1 MSFGFVCQFPAPHA
15 KPERLS
21 LLNLSFPLAFAARR
35 PQIDARMAES
45 TDKRSH
51 RLLLVEDDPQVASSL
66 VRGLREEGFAVV
78 AATGLAEADRQLAQ
92 ETPALVIL
100 DLNLPDGDGRTW
112 LRAVRQ
118 NGYRM
123 PVVIVTARAT
133 LLDRVA
139 GLEEGADDY
148 VTKPFA
154 FAELLARVRTR
165 LRSAVQQLE
174 TDVLRVGDLEI
185 DRVNRWV
192 RRAGQLVPLTACE
205 FDVLTLLAKWRGQ
218 PVSRDLLADEVW
230 KINRRV
236 TPLDKV
242 INVHISHLRE
252 KIERPGNPR
261 LIRTV
266 RGVGFMLGGDAP

>member
-1 MSFGFVCQFPAPHA
+1 MSFGFVCQFPAPRA

-78 AATGLAEADRQLAQ
+78 AATRLAEADRQLAL

-118 NGYRM
+118 KGYRM

-252 KIERPGNPR
+252 KIERPGTPR

>member
-1 MSFGFVCQFPAPHA
+1 M
-15 KPERLS
+15 
-21 LLNLSFPLAFAARR
+21 
-35 PQIDARMAES
+35 
-45 TDKRSH
+45 DKRSS

-66 VRGLREEGFAVV
+66 LRGLREEGFAVA
-78 AATGLAEADRQLAQ
+78 AATRLAEADRQLAQ

-118 NGYRM
+118 AGYRM
-123 PVVIVTARAT
+123 PVIILTARAT

-192 RRAGQLVPLTACE
+192 RRAGELVPLTACE

-252 KIERPGNPR
+252 KIERPGAAR

-266 RGVGFMLGGDAP
+266 RGVGFMLAGDAP

>member
-112 LRAVRQ
+112 LRTVRQ
-118 NGYRM
+118 KGYRM
-123 PVVIVTARAT
+123 PVIIVTARAT

-252 KIERPGNPR
+252 KIERPGTPR

>member
-1 MSFGFVCQFPAPHA
+1 
-15 KPERLS
+15 
-21 LLNLSFPLAFAARR
+21 
-35 PQIDARMAES
+35 MAES

-78 AATGLAEADRQLAQ
+78 AATRLAEADRQLAQ
-92 ETPALVIL
+92 ETPASVIL

-112 LRAVRQ
+112 LRTVRQ
-118 NGYRM
+118 KGYRM
-123 PVVIVTARAT
+123 PVIIVTARAT

-139 GLEEGADDY
+139 GLEDGADDY
-148 VTKPFA
+148 LTKPFA

-192 RRAGQLVPLTACE
+192 RRAGELVPLTACE

-252 KIERPGNPR
+252 KIERPGSPR

-266 RGVGFMLGGDAP
+266 RGVGFMLGADAQ

>member
-1 MSFGFVCQFPAPHA
+1 MSTNLEMGIVGLPNVGKSTTFNALTKAQNAYNETLAASQQRISDINA
-15 KPERLS
+15 KLQADLS
-21 LLNLSFPLAFAARR
+21 
-35 PQIDARMAES
+35 Q
-45 TDKRSH
+45 
-51 RLLLVEDDPQVASSL
+51 
-66 VRGLREEGFAVV
+66 
-78 AATGLAEADRQLAQ
+78 AEADRQLAQ

-118 NGYRM
+118 AGYRM
-123 PVVIVTARAT
+123 PVIILTARAT
-133 LLDRVA
+133 LLERVA

-154 FAELLARVRTR
+154 FAELLARIRTR
-165 LRSAVQQLE
+165 LRTAVQQAE
-174 TDVLRVGDLEI
+174 TDVLRVADLEI
-185 DRVNRWV
+185 DRVNRWA
-192 RRAGQLVPLTACE
+192 RRAGQLLPLTACE
-205 FDVLTLLAKWRGQ
+205 FDVLVLLAKWRGQ

-252 KIERPGNPR
+252 KIERPGAAH

-266 RGVGFMLGGDAP
+266 RGVGFMLAEDAPCT

>member
-1 MSFGFVCQFPAPHA
+1 MV
-15 KPERLS
+15 ET
-21 LLNLSFPLAFAARR
+21 
-35 PQIDARMAES
+35 
-45 TDKRSH
+45 TDTRSN
-51 RLLLVEDDPQVASSL
+51 RLLLVEDDPHVASSL
-66 VRGLREEGFAVV
+66 VRGLREEGFAVA
-78 AATGLAEADRQLAQ
+78 AATGLAEADRWLAR

-112 LRAVRQ
+112 LRQARQ
-118 NGYRM
+118 NGHRM
-123 PVVIVTARAT
+123 PVVILTARAS

-165 LRSAVQQLE
+165 LRTAVQQLE
-174 TDVLRVGDLEI
+174 TDVLRVADLDI
-185 DRVNRWV
+185 DRVNRQA
-192 RRAGQLVPLTACE
+192 RRAGRPLDLTPCE
-205 FDVLTLLAKWRGQ
+205 FDVLVLLAKWNGQ
-218 PVSRDLLADEVW
+218 PVSRDLLAREVW

-252 KIERPGNPR
+252 KIELPGAPR
-261 LIRTV
+261 LIHTV
-266 RGVGFMLGGDAP
+266 RGVGFRLAESEDAA

>member
-1 MSFGFVCQFPAPHA
+1 M
-15 KPERLS
+15 
-21 LLNLSFPLAFAARR
+21 
-35 PQIDARMAES
+35 
-45 TDKRSH
+45 DKRSS

-66 VRGLREEGFAVV
+66 LRGLREEGFAVA
-78 AATGLAEADRQLAQ
+78 AATRLAEADRQLAQ

-118 NGYRM
+118 AGYRM
-123 PVVIVTARAT
+123 PVIILTARAT

-165 LRSAVQQLE
+165 LRIAVQQSE
-174 TDVLRVGDLEI
+174 TDVLRVADLEI
-185 DRVNRWV
+185 DRVNRWA
-192 RRAGQLVPLTACE
+192 RRAGQLLPLTACE

-252 KIERPGNPR
+252 KIERPGAAQ

-266 RGVGFMLGGDAP
+266 RGVGFMLAGDAPCT

>member
-118 NGYRM
+118 TGYRM

-252 KIERPGNPR
+252 KIERPGTPR

>member
-118 NGYRM
+118 TGYRM

-192 RRAGQLVPLTACE
+192 RRAGQLVPMTACE

-252 KIERPGNPR
+252 KIERPGTPR

>member
-1 MSFGFVCQFPAPHA
+1 M
-15 KPERLS
+15 
-21 LLNLSFPLAFAARR
+21 
-35 PQIDARMAES
+35 
-45 TDKRSH
+45 DKRSS

-66 VRGLREEGFAVV
+66 LRGLREEGFAVA
-78 AATGLAEADRQLAQ
+78 AATRLAEADRQLAQ

-118 NGYRM
+118 AGYRM
-123 PVVIVTARAT
+123 PVIILTARAT

-165 LRSAVQQLE
+165 LRTAVQQSE
-174 TDVLRVGDLEI
+174 TDVLRVADLEI
-185 DRVNRWV
+185 DRVNRWA
-192 RRAGQLVPLTACE
+192 RRAGQLLPLTACE

-252 KIERPGNPR
+252 KIERPGAAQ

-266 RGVGFMLGGDAP
+266 RGVGFLLAEDAP

>member
-1 MSFGFVCQFPAPHA
+1 
-15 KPERLS
+15 
-21 LLNLSFPLAFAARR
+21 
-35 PQIDARMAES
+35 MAES

-78 AATGLAEADRQLAQ
+78 AATRLAEADRQLAQ

-112 LRAVRQ
+112 LRTVRQ
-118 NGYRM
+118 KGYRM
-123 PVVIVTARAT
+123 PVIIVTARAT

-139 GLEEGADDY
+139 GLEDGADDY
-148 VTKPFA
+148 LTKPFA

-174 TDVLRVGDLEI
+174 TGVLRVGDLEI

-192 RRAGQLVPLTACE
+192 RRAGELVPLTACE

-252 KIERPGNPR
+252 KIERPGSPR

-266 RGVGFMLGGDAP
+266 RGVGFMLGADAP

>member
-1 MSFGFVCQFPAPHA
+1 
-15 KPERLS
+15 
-21 LLNLSFPLAFAARR
+21 
-35 PQIDARMAES
+35 MAES

-78 AATGLAEADRQLAQ
+78 AATRLAEADRQLAQ

-112 LRAVRQ
+112 LRTVRQ
-118 NGYRM
+118 KGYRM
-123 PVVIVTARAT
+123 PVIIVTARAT

-139 GLEEGADDY
+139 GLEDGADDY
-148 VTKPFA
+148 LTKPFA

-192 RRAGQLVPLTACE
+192 RRAGELVPLTACE
-205 FDVLTLLAKWRGQ
+205 FDVLALLAKWRGQ

-252 KIERPGNPR
+252 KIERPGTPR

-266 RGVGFMLGGDAP
+266 RGVGFMLGADAP

>member
-1 MSFGFVCQFPAPHA
+1 
-15 KPERLS
+15 
-21 LLNLSFPLAFAARR
+21 
-35 PQIDARMAES
+35 MAES

-78 AATGLAEADRQLAQ
+78 AATRLAEADRQLAQ

-112 LRAVRQ
+112 LRTVRQ
-118 NGYRM
+118 KGYRM
-123 PVVIVTARAT
+123 PVIIVTARAT

-139 GLEEGADDY
+139 GLEDGADDY
-148 VTKPFA
+148 LTKPFA

-174 TDVLRVGDLEI
+174 TGVLRVGDLEI

-192 RRAGQLVPLTACE
+192 RRAGELVPLTACE

-252 KIERPGNPR
+252 KIERPGSPR

-266 RGVGFMLGGDAP
+266 RGVGFMLGADAQ

>member
-1 MSFGFVCQFPAPHA
+1 
-15 KPERLS
+15 
-21 LLNLSFPLAFAARR
+21 
-35 PQIDARMAES
+35 MAES
-45 TDKRSH
+45 TDKRSSP
-51 RLLLVEDDPQVASSL
+51 LLLVEDDPQVASSL
-66 VRGLREEGFAVV
+66 VRGLREEGFAVA
-78 AATGLAEADRQLAQ
+78 AATGLAEADRRLAQ
-92 ETPALVIL
+92 EPPALVIL
-100 DLNLPDGDGRTW
+100 DLNLPDGDGRSW
-112 LRAVRQ
+112 LRQVRQ

-123 PVVIVTARAT
+123 PVVILTARAT

-148 VTKPFA
+148 VVKPFA
-154 FAELLARVRTR
+154 FAELLARIRTR
-165 LRSAVQQLE
+165 LRTAVQQTE
-174 TDVLRVGDLEI
+174 TDVLRVADLEI

-192 RRAGQLVPLTACE
+192 RRSGQLISLTACE

-242 INVHISHLRE
+242 INVHISHLRD
-252 KIERPGNPR
+252 KIERPGAPR

-266 RGVGFMLGGDAP
+266 RGVGFLLVGDAP

>member
-1 MSFGFVCQFPAPHA
+1 
-15 KPERLS
+15 
-21 LLNLSFPLAFAARR
+21 
-35 PQIDARMAES
+35 MAES

-78 AATGLAEADRQLAQ
+78 AATRLAEADRQLAQ

-112 LRAVRQ
+112 LRTVRQ
-118 NGYRM
+118 KGYRM
-123 PVVIVTARAT
+123 PVIIVTARAT

-139 GLEEGADDY
+139 GLEDGADDY
-148 VTKPFA
+148 LTKPFA

-174 TDVLRVGDLEI
+174 TGVLRVGDLEI

-192 RRAGQLVPLTACE
+192 RRAGELVPLTACE

-252 KIERPGNPR
+252 KIERPGTPR

-266 RGVGFMLGGDAP
+266 RGVGFMLGADAP

>member
-1 MSFGFVCQFPAPHA
+1 MFRRRTQNRKGKVCFTFP
-15 KPERLS
+15 
-21 LLNLSFPLAFAARR
+21 FPLAFAARR
-35 PQIDARMAES
+35 IQSDVGMAEPM
-45 TDKRSH
+45 DKRSNQ
-51 RLLLVEDDPQVASSL
+51 LLLVEDDPHVASSL

-78 AATGLAEADRQLAQ
+78 AAACLAEADRRLAQ
-92 ETPALVIL
+92 GAPALVIL
-100 DLNLPDGDGRTW
+100 DLNLPDGDGLTW
-112 LRAVRQ
+112 LRQLRQ

-123 PVVIVTARAT
+123 PVVIATARAT
-133 LLDRVA
+133 LLDRVT

-154 FAELLARVRTR
+154 FAELLARIRTR
-165 LRSAVQQLE
+165 LRTAVQQLE
-174 TDVLRVGDLEI
+174 TDLLRVADLEI

-192 RRAGQLVPLTACE
+192 RRNGQILPLTACE
-205 FDVLTLLAKWRGQ
+205 FDVLVLLAKWRGQ

-252 KIERPGNPR
+252 KIERPGAPR

-266 RGVGFMLGGDAP
+266 RGVGFMLAGDAPCT

>member
-1 MSFGFVCQFPAPHA
+1 
-15 KPERLS
+15 
-21 LLNLSFPLAFAARR
+21 
-35 PQIDARMAES
+35 MAELP
-45 TDKRSH
+45 DKRSN
-51 RLLLVEDDPQVASSL
+51 RLLLVEDDPHVAASL
-66 VRGLREEGFAVV
+66 VRGLREEGFAV
-78 AATGLAEADRQLAQ
+78 AAAACLAEADRQLAR
-92 ETPALVIL
+92 ETPALIIL

-112 LRAVRQ
+112 LRQVRQ

-123 PVVIVTARAT
+123 PVIIATARAT
-133 LLDRVA
+133 LFDRVA
-139 GLEEGADDY
+139 GLEDGADDY
-148 VTKPFA
+148 VVKPFA

-174 TDVLRVGDLEI
+174 TDVMRVADLEI

-192 RRAGQLVPLTACE
+192 RRAGQILPLTACE
-205 FDVLTLLAKWRGQ
+205 FDVLVLLAKWRGQ

-252 KIERPGNPR
+252 KIERPGAAR

-266 RGVGFMLGGDAP
+266 RGVGFMLGGDDP

>member
-1 MSFGFVCQFPAPHA
+1 
-15 KPERLS
+15 
-21 LLNLSFPLAFAARR
+21 
-35 PQIDARMAES
+35 MAES
-45 TDKRSH
+45 TDKRTN
-51 RLLLVEDDPQVASSL
+51 RLLLVEDDPHVASSL
-66 VRGLREEGFAVV
+66 VHGLREEGFSVS
-78 AATGLAEADRQLAQ
+78 AAPCLAEADQRLAQ

-112 LRAVRQ
+112 LRQVRQ

-123 PVVIVTARAT
+123 PVIILTARST
-133 LLDRVA
+133 LLERVA

-154 FAELLARVRTR
+154 FAELLARIRSR
-165 LRSAVQQLE
+165 LRTVVQQSE
-174 TDVLRVGDLEI
+174 TDVLRVADLEI

-192 RRAGQLVPLTACE
+192 RRGGQILPLTACE
-205 FDVLTLLAKWRGQ
+205 FDVLVLLAKWRGQ

-252 KIERPGNPR
+252 KIERPGTAH

-266 RGVGFMLGGDAP
+266 RGVGFMLAEDAPCT

>member
-1 MSFGFVCQFPAPHA
+1 M
-15 KPERLS
+15 
-21 LLNLSFPLAFAARR
+21 
-35 PQIDARMAES
+35 MES
-45 TDKRSH
+45 TDKRSNQ
-51 RLLLVEDDPQVASSL
+51 LLLVEDDPHVASSL
-66 VRGLREEGFAVV
+66 VHGLREEGFA
-78 AATGLAEADRQLAQ
+78 AISATCLAEADRRLAQ

-112 LRAVRQ
+112 LRQVRQ

-123 PVVIVTARAT
+123 PVIILTARAT

-139 GLEEGADDY
+139 GLEDGADDY

-165 LRSAVQQLE
+165 LRTAVQQLE
-174 TDVLRVGDLEI
+174 TDVLRVADLEI

-192 RRAGQLVPLTACE
+192 RRSGQLLQLTACE
-205 FDVLTLLAKWRGQ
+205 FDVLVLLAKWRGQ

-252 KIERPGNPR
+252 KIERPGTAH

-266 RGVGFMLGGDAP
+266 RGVGFMLAGDAP